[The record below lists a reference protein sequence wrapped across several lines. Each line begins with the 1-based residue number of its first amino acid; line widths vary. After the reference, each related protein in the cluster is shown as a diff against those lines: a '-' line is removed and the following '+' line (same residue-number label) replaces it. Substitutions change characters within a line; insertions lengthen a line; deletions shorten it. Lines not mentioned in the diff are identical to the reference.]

1 MVKSVTIEI
10 RRVENGYEASV
21 NKGGRWSPIPLGRR
35 RYVGDLD
42 EVLELATKR
51 VKEVFKE

>member
-1 MVKSVTIEI
+1 LAKSITIEI
-10 RRVENGYEASV
+10 RRVENGYEATI
-21 NKGGRWSPIPLGRR
+21 NKGGRWNPIPLGRR
-35 RYVGDLD
+35 RYVGALE

>member
-1 MVKSVTIEI
+1 MAKSITIEI
-10 RRVENGYEASV
+10 RRVENGYEATL
-21 NKGGRWSPIPLGRR
+21 NKGGRWNPIPLGRR